1 MGPALGPNPN
11 TPAISMER
19 RQGMPSP
26 TGKVASEES
35 SCPECGSNLH
45 EDELDHTLSCT
56 NCGWGEDTQKKSA
69 LDKPEETGK
78 VVGPEAPVVHKLPR
92 AAATKRYSIIEP
104 EEELDEPDESESE
117 PESES
122 T

>member
-26 TGKVASEES
+26 TGKVADTEE
-35 SCPECGSNLH
+35 
-45 EDELDHTLSCT
+45 T
-56 NCGWGEDTQKKSA
+56 

-78 VVGPEAPVVHKLPR
+78 VAGPEAPVVHKLPR